1 MEVSTCLI
9 VLSLVGICSSYS
21 TAPRNVRFDR
31 FEVGQGV
38 EVEYGTPSDGKIAVD
53 LYPVNGDDNDI
64 LLHFNMRYDE
74 RVLVLNTHVGNW
86 GAEERFTAVDFTPG
100 RLAKVK
106 LVACDSGIN
115 VYFDGNFVT
124 RYNYRHGHTAS
135 SIQLA
140 VWVNQLQTAQLKSI
154 KVINPPLRMRRAG
167 YSSRVCVS
175 RCCAR

>member
-1 MEVSTCLI
+1 MQ
-9 VLSLVGICSSYS
+9 
-21 TAPRNVRFDR
+21 FDR

-38 EVEYGTPSDGKIAVD
+38 EVEYGTPSDGRIAVD
-53 LYPVNGDDNDI
+53 LHSGDDVI
-64 LLHFNMRYDE
+64 LHFNMRYDE
-74 RVLVLNTHVGNW
+74 RVLVLNTYVGGNW
-86 GAEERFTAVDFTPG
+86 DWPEESFTAVDFTPG

-115 VYFDGNFVT
+115 AYFDGNFVT

-154 KVINPPLRMRRAG
+154 KVL
-167 YSSRVCVS
+167 YDEYC
-175 RCCAR
+175 

>member
-1 MEVSTCLI
+1 MQ
-9 VLSLVGICSSYS
+9 
-21 TAPRNVRFDR
+21 FDR

-53 LYPVNGDDNDI
+53 LYSANGDDI
-64 LLHFNMRYDE
+64 IFHFNMRYDE
-74 RVLVLNTHVGNW
+74 RALVLNTRRRGNW

-115 VYFDGNFVT
+115 AYFDGNFVT

-140 VWVNQLQTAQLKSI
+140 LWVNQLQTAQLKSI
-154 KVINPPLRMRRAG
+154 KVL
-167 YSSRVCVS
+167 YDEYC
-175 RCCAR
+175 